1 MTKSIKDRIGLDL
14 NQRMPLEPGID
25 LAIKEKIRFLNICL
39 DPEPELLDPKNPRLA
54 AAKKKL
60 ADNGITLGLHTLS
73 AMNTAESSPFLA
85 RAADAYLAAYLQ
97 AARAIGAPWVIMH
110 GGYHFTADKDMRM
123 ELAVARLQ
131 RAAQIAESEGVNIH
145 LENMNPEPAGA
156 EVKYLVHD
164 VEEAKFYFKNLTSPA
179 VRWVF
184 TTNHAHM
191 LPYGISGFVEQMEK
205 AGVGID
211 RIGEVRLADNRGE
224 IEEHLYPGTG
234 NLDFGAMFKLL
245 EGRGYRG
252 HYMQDYMT
260 VPDMVRGRHIVADL
274 ADAALDK
281 VGA

>member
-1 MTKSIKDRIGLDL
+1 MTQSIKDRIGLDL
-14 NQRMPLEPGID
+14 NQRMGLESGID

-39 DPEPELLDPKNPRLA
+39 DPDPELLDPKSPRLA
-54 AAKKKL
+54 EARKKL

-85 RAADAYLAAYLQ
+85 KAADDYLAAYLRS
-97 AARAIGAPWVIMH
+97 ASAIGAPWVIMH
-110 GGYHFTADKDMRM
+110 GGYHFTADKQMRM
-123 ELAVARLQ
+123 ELAVERLE
-131 RAAQIAESEGVNIH
+131 RAARIAESEGVNIH

-164 VEEAKFYFKNLTSPA
+164 VEEAKFYFKNLTSPS

-191 LPYGISGFVEQMEK
+191 LPYGITGFVEQMEK
-205 AGVGID
+205 AGVGVD
-211 RIGEVRLADNRGE
+211 SIGEVRLADNRGE

-234 NLDFGAMFKLL
+234 NLDFGAMFRLL

-260 VPDMVRGRHIVADL
+260 VPDMVRGRHVVADL
-274 ADAALDK
+274 ADTALRK
-281 VGA
+281 VET